1 MGCNSIGDRG
11 FMRILITGGAGF
23 IGSHLA
29 ERLLNEGHQV
39 HIIDN
44 LSTGKLEN
52 IETFKD
58 NPRFSYT
65 IGSIL
70 NREVLEK
77 LISQSEQIYHLAAAV
92 GVKYIIENPLIS
104 LKTNIAGTDNVLE
117 LANKYKCK
125 VLITSTSE
133 VYGKSE
139 QLPFNE
145 SADRLMGPTQ
155 ISRWGYATSKAV
167 DEFYALAFFR
177 EKKLPVVIARC
188 FNTVG
193 PRQTG
198 QYGMVLPKF
207 VKAALLDQPIIIYGS
222 GKQTRCF
229 ADVTDVVD
237 AFLALMAEKKCEG
250 EIFNVGTTEAIS
262 IEDLAKMVREKC
274 GSKSKIEYMAYEDA
288 FEEGFEDMMHRMPD
302 LGKIKEYIG
311 YEPKINLDQIIQR
324 MIEYYE
330 N

>member
-1 MGCNSIGDRG
+1 
-11 FMRILITGGAGF
+11 MRILITGGAGF

-29 ERLLNEGHQV
+29 ERLLNDGHQV
-39 HIIDN
+39 QVIDN

-52 IETFKD
+52 IESFKD
-58 NPRFSYT
+58 HPKFKYT

-70 NREVLEK
+70 NRELLEK
-77 LISQSEQIYHLAAAV
+77 LISNSEQVYHLAAAV
-92 GVKYIIENPLIS
+92 GVKYIIENPLLS
-104 LKTNIAGTDNVLE
+104 LKTNIVGTDNVLE
-117 LANKYKCK
+117 IANKYKCK

-133 VYGKSE
+133 VYGKSD
-139 QLPFNE
+139 QLPFIE
-145 SADRLMGPTQ
+145 TADRLMGPTQ
-155 ISRWGYATSKAV
+155 ISRWGYATSKAI
-167 DEFYALAFFR
+167 DEFYGLAFFR

-207 VKAALLDQPIIIYGS
+207 IKSALLDQPIIIYGS

-229 ADVTDVVD
+229 ADVADVVE
-237 AFLALMAEKKCEG
+237 AFLCLMQEKKCEG
-250 EIFNVGTTEAIS
+250 EIFNVGTTEVIS
-262 IEDLAKMVREKC
+262 IEELAQKVKAMC
-274 GSKSKIEYMAYEDA
+274 SSKSKIEYMKYEDA
-288 FEEGFEDMMHRMPD
+288 YEEGFEDMMHRMPD
-302 LGKIKEYIG
+302 LTKIKEYIG
-311 YEPKINLDQIIQR
+311 FEPKIKLDEIIQR